1 MKACAARTG
10 ARRRAFRSLEIFILA
25 FLIAAIHGNEAQS
38 HELNVEF
45 MSANGK
51 ECRLTVS
58 VTKEGGKKQTA
69 VTRFQADRL
78 DSQGHY
84 IHGVEE
90 GGIDGLSIAGTYIM
104 EEDVVEQDGTY
115 RQAESGD
122 PKEKIR
128 RITKTFSISP
138 RGHCTFFHGVVHV
151 PGSNDVERHYMW
163 GYPLGTVKEVP
174 SKETEPRSG
183 DL

>member
-1 MKACAARTG
+1 MKACADRIEEHH
-10 ARRRAFRSLEIFILA
+10 RACRGL
-25 FLIAAIHGNEAQS
+25 LIITLLLLIGPIHGNEAQG

-45 MSANGK
+45 MSTVGK
-51 ECRLTVS
+51 DCRLTVS
-58 VTKEGGKKQTA
+58 VSEKSGRKQTA
-69 VTRFQADRL
+69 ITRFQADRL
-78 DSQGHY
+78 DSEGHY

-90 GGIDGLSIAGTYIM
+90 GGIEGLSIAGTYVM

-115 RQAESGD
+115 RQAKSGD

-138 RGHCTFFHGVVHV
+138 RGHCTFFHGVVHAQ
-151 PGSNDVERHYMW
+151 GSNNVERHYMW
-163 GYPLGTVKEVP
+163 GYPLGTVKEMQSTQP
-174 SKETEPRSG
+174 KPRSG